1 MSFYHRLTGCK
12 APTSKIFVDNKNCKW
27 RKCENPH
34 GLKFHYIASK
44 GVSKSYTY
52 HHSKNYNKGYDRMDS
67 VLILTILIVVCAVS
81 FDFINGFHD
90 TANAIATS
98 VSTKAL
104 RPRQAVLL
112 AAVMNFIGAMT
123 FTGVAKTIT
132 KDIVDP
138 FKLENG
144 TIVILAAL
152 LAAIA
157 WNLITWYFGIPSS
170 SSHALIG
177 SIAGA
182 AIAAAGFS
190 SLNYSGF
197 LTIIQALLISPL
209 LAFGVGFIVYSIF
222 KVIFRNNNLTRTN
235 NNFRKIQVVTAALQ
249 AYSHGTND
257 AQKAMGII
265 TMALI
270 VNNYQTSDDVQ
281 TWVQF
286 ICALAMGLGTS
297 IGGWKIIKTVGGKI
311 MKIRPINGVAADV
324 TGAAII
330 FGATFIHLP
339 VSTTHVISSS
349 ILGVGSAHRVKGVK
363 WGTAQR
369 MLITWVI
376 TLPISATLAALFYF
390 FIQLFL

>member
-1 MSFYHRLTGCK
+1 
-12 APTSKIFVDNKNCKW
+12 
-27 RKCENPH
+27 
-34 GLKFHYIASK
+34 
-44 GVSKSYTY
+44 
-52 HHSKNYNKGYDRMDS
+52 MDA
-67 VLILTILIVVCAVS
+67 VFIITILIVIGALA

-104 RPRQAVLL
+104 KPRHAILL
-112 AAVMNFIGAMT
+112 AAVMNFVGAMT

-138 FKLENG
+138 FTLQNG
-144 TIVILAAL
+144 SLVILAAL
-152 LAAIA
+152 VAAIF
-157 WNLITWYFGIPSS
+157 WNLLTWYYGIPSS
-170 SSHALIG
+170 SSHAIIG

-190 SLNYSGF
+190 ALNYQGF
-197 LTIIQALLISPL
+197 LKILQALIFSPL
-209 LAFGVGFIVYSIF
+209 IAFAVGFIVYSIF
-222 KVIFRNNNLTRTN
+222 KIVFKHNNLTKTN
-235 NNFRKIQVVTAALQ
+235 RNFRLFQIFTAALQ
-249 AYSHGTND
+249 SYTHGTND

-270 VNNYQTSDDVQ
+270 ANNYVTSTDIPF
-281 TWVQF
+281 WVQF
-286 ICALAMGLGTS
+286 SCALAMGLGTS

-311 MKIRPINGVAADV
+311 MKIRPINGVAADL
-324 TGAAII
+324 TGAMII

-349 ILGVGSAHRVKGVK
+349 ILGVGSAHRLKGVK

-376 TLPISATLAALFYF
+376 TLPISATLAGLVYLILNAIF
-390 FIQLFL
+390 